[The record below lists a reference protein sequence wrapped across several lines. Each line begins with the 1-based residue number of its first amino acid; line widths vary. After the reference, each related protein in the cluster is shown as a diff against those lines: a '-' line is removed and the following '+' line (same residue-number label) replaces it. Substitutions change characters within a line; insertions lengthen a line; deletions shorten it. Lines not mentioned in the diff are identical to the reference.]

1 MASNPHPARVGH
13 LPAGYSH
20 TMEVAMTFVMWAE
33 SRGLKITRDAIM
45 ARFGVSKATANR
57 WLNAWRDARARVFP

>member
-1 MASNPHPARVGH
+1 
-13 LPAGYSH
+13 
-20 TMEVAMTFVMWAE
+20 MTFVMWAE